1 MRIEPSYV
9 LESPRPSP
17 WSRRRLLQFGVTAL
31 AGAGLG
37 SVFLGPAL
45 RGAMGAGGLRAQ
57 QPDAADPTLAW
68 LLELC
73 APQAPLESL
82 LEHHEAVLYL
92 VPRAYPEQARLWQG
106 VERLARAAL
115 EQPQLPQREE
125 LVRDLSECLATHARS
140 AGRTELLALV
150 PPLVA
155 LDAAH
160 RSAARAGA
168 PR

>member
-9 LESPRPSP
+9 LESPRPSR
-17 WSRRRLLQFGVTAL
+17 WSRRRLLQLGVTAL

-37 SVFLGPAL
+37 SVLLGPAL
-45 RGAMGAGGLRAQ
+45 RGAGGTGGLRAQ
-57 QPDAADPTLAW
+57 QLDAADPTLAW
-68 LLELC
+68 LLALC
-73 APQAPLESL
+73 AEDASFEEL
-82 LEHHEAVLYL
+82 LQHHEAVLYL

-106 VERLARAAL
+106 IERLARAAL
-115 EQPQLPQREE
+115 DQPQLQGRAE

-140 AGRTELLALV
+140 AGRAELLALV

-155 LDAAH
+155 LDATQ
-160 RSAARAGA
+160 RSATRAGA